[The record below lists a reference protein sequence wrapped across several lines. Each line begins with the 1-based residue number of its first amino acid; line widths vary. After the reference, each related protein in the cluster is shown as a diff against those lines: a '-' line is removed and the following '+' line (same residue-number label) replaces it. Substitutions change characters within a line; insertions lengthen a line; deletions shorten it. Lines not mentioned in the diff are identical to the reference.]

1 MNGTVG
7 QFKDVIEEMRTI
19 YPFDDDKAFM
29 STYDLRSCSPN
40 HLQIC
45 AVDEKTGIEIIM
57 SKRINCERELV

>member
-1 MNGTVG
+1 MNGTVR
-7 QFKDVIEEMRTI
+7 QFKDAIEELRTI

-29 STYDLRSCSPN
+29 STYDLKSCSPN
-40 HLQIC
+40 YLQIR